1 MITVLNDS
9 NGKWCSD
16 AKILREQVAAYFTRL
31 FECSTVP
38 TGSYP
43 TRNQFPTIS
52 QIDFDSLGNIPT
64 WDEIREALDSMD
76 PRDWALHVTMDCNV
90 GDKDLALPNGPS
102 AHDTCF
108 WRERSNPFGK
118 AALKGAR
125 SLFHWR

>member
-64 WDEIREALDSMD
+64 WDEIREALDSMRNWD
-76 PRDWALHVTMDCNV
+76 IIRDSVCAMVQRV
-90 GDKDLALPNGPS
+90 YNG
-102 AHDTCF
+102 
-108 WRERSNPFGK
+108 
-118 AALKGAR
+118 AALDPELNRTCVVLIPKINNLETF
-125 SLFHWR
+125 SYQ